1 MGILFKKKAY
11 LAASVSAIIICILMV
26 LFSDIA
32 VMSAKKGIELWAA
45 SVLPAM
51 LPFFICVNFMTGI
64 GLISL
69 LPVGLFPFAMSA
81 LSGYPMGAKIVGEM
95 LKCGRVDYRKAR
107 ILMSYCSTSGPAFMI
122 GAVGTGML
130 CSQTAGY
137 IIAVSHYTGAIIN
150 GVVYSRL
157 LCHGSGKRHIT
168 KWKNIDDLQIKP
180 QIEETNL
187 LDILTASIFSAF
199 KSMAVILS
207 YIIFF
212 MFILDLAEM
221 SGIFS
226 IIDSAGLQCLA
237 KGVVEMTVGC
247 NALKKVTLRNGSFFA
262 TVIISWGGLSIMGQ
276 SMSMLA
282 GTGISFGYLVLTK
295 LTHSIFAGIIA
306 LFLGNVML

>member
-1 MGILFKKKAY
+1 MGILFKNKAY
-11 LAASVSAIIICILMV
+11 SAAAVSVIILCILMI

-64 GLISL
+64 GLLSL
-69 LPVGLFPFAMSA
+69 LPAGLFPFAMSA

-95 LKCGRVDYRKAR
+95 LRCGTVDYQKAR
-107 ILMSYCSTSGPAFMI
+107 ILMSYCSTSGPVFMI

-137 IIAVSHYTGAIIN
+137 IIAISHYMGAIIN
-150 GVVYSRL
+150 GAVYSRL
-157 LCHGSGKRHIT
+157 LCHGSGKRHVT
-168 KWKNIDDLQIKP
+168 KYYLQKKL
-180 QIEETNL
+180 QIEEKNL

-199 KSMAVILS
+199 KSMAIILS

-212 MFILDLAEM
+212 MFILDLAEI

-226 IIDSAGLQCLA
+226 IIDSPGLQCLA

-247 NALKKVTLRNGSFFA
+247 NALKEVTLRNGSFFA